1 MVAHDAQLVK
11 TKQAMREPVE
21 AESACDGGALSAA
34 RCELQFTALRSPGL
48 ARLKDISTKP
58 RGAPVARVACCV
70 AVSRPHSMNDA
81 HRIEMFRDVTV
92 MKETSIVKITFSAK
106 VTCS

>member
-34 RCELQFTALRSPGL
+34 RCELELTALRSPGL

-70 AVSRPHSMNDA
+70 GVASSMNDA
-81 HRIEMFRDVTV
+81 HRIEIFRDVTV
-92 MKETSIVKITFSAK
+92 MKRQSSR
-106 VTCS
+106 